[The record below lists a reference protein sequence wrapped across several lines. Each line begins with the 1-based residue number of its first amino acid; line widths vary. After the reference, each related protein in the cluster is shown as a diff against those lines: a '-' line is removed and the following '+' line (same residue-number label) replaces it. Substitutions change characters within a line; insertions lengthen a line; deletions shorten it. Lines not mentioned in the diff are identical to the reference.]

1 MSTSERDVSPDRP
14 LSGSTINGATLW
26 RKYRR
31 DAEIFGE
38 GEPANS
44 VYQVISG
51 AVRTVKL
58 LPDGRRQIAS
68 FVLPGDIFGIEQD
81 IYQHTAEAT
90 IPSAIWVAGRSKL
103 FAELPNVLELVIRNL
118 ERAENHV
125 LLLGRQNAIEKVT
138 VFLIEMDRRLQSPN
152 VLTLPMT
159 RRDIADYLGLTHET
173 VTRVLAVLCQNGLL
187 GISGKTG
194 REIALHHRLELAEL
208 ARASSALALKL

>member
-1 MSTSERDVSPDRP
+1 VIDGVTRGV
-14 LSGSTINGATLW
+14 STINGATLW

-44 VYQVISG
+44 VYQVMSG

-58 LPDGRRQIAS
+58 LPDGRRQVAT
-68 FVLPGDIFGIEQD
+68 FLLPGDIFGIERD
-81 IYQHTAEAT
+81 VYQHTAEAT
-90 IPSAIWVAGRSKL
+90 MKSTIWVAGRSKL
-103 FAELPNVLELVIRNL
+103 FAELPDVLELVTRNL
-118 ERAENHV
+118 EHAENHV

-152 VLTLPMT
+152 VLTLPMS

-173 VTRVLAVLCQNGLL
+173 VTRALAVLRRSGLL
-187 GISGKTG
+187 GINGKTG
-194 REIALHHRLELAEL
+194 REIVLYHRRELTELAG
-208 ARASSALALKL
+208 ATGALDLKLV